1 MDKLIRVDHEY
12 INRRVREIAA
22 LEDGVDEA
30 EILRRIANATAQHEQ
45 AVVSMKRDMAEML
58 STPDDEEDDGLN

>member
-12 INRRVREIAA
+12 INQHVRKIAV
-22 LEDGVDEA
+22 LEGVDEA
-30 EILRRIANATAQHEQ
+30 EILRRIANVTAQHER
-45 AVVSMKRDMAEML
+45 AIVSMKRDMAEML